1 MAASNPISYKAF
13 QVSETL
19 VATQIKAQVV
29 EQQRQPV
36 HLIAL
41 IDTSGSM
48 ELDDKLKN
56 VNTSLTILL
65 EHMTVNDYLSLI
77 TFDTAAHM
85 HFSQKKMTS
94 DGKTEVVHIIESLE
108 PNGST
113 NMSAAI
119 LQANEVLLNN
129 PVVKECVI
137 FLTDGQANIG
147 VIDSTGLISLLETTM
162 ATHSTLSYTT
172 IGYGTDHNTELL
184 RVLASEGG
192 GSYNVVNSLE
202 NTAVVFGDILGG
214 LLTCVAQN
222 VKITYPVD
230 TKTYTGYAVHDNTV
244 HVGDVQ
250 SEADIYIL
258 SNKLPVQAKGYMLPG
273 GNAFSSVIPVYEAT
287 DDDKKSIKI
296 AHLRYKVSELMKE
309 LSTVDIYRMTE
320 HQKTEVNARIDAMK
334 AEIDDEL
341 ESAIWTLLKKQLT
354 DCKNMLETPRLYM
367 GTAALLSQQ
376 SACIAT
382 GRGILSGDHDP
393 VASPF
398 ANGMQRNIST
408 GMRSVVGQHN
418 SHRSSGTSNT
428 HHLPLSGLTRQIAA
442 ATKSESDS

>member
-1 MAASNPISYKAF
+1 MAAANPIIYKAF
-13 QVSETL
+13 QISETL
-19 VATQIKAQVV
+19 VATQIKAQAV

-48 ELDDKLKN
+48 ESDNKLKN
-56 VNTSLTILL
+56 VNTSLTFLL
-65 EHMTVNDYLSLI
+65 EHMTANDYLSLI
-77 TFDTAAHM
+77 TFSTDAHM
-85 HFSQKKMTS
+85 HFSQKKMTA
-94 DGKTEVVHIIESLE
+94 DGKTEVEHIMGSLKSD
-108 PNGST
+108 GST

-129 PVVKECVI
+129 PAVKECVI
-137 FLTDGQANIG
+137 FLTDGQANVGVTDATALIG
-147 VIDSTGLISLLETTM
+147 LLEATM

-184 RVLASEGG
+184 RVLATEGG

-214 LLTCVAQN
+214 LLTCIAQN

-230 TKTYTGYAVHDNTV
+230 TKIYTGYAVHGNKV
-244 HVGDVQ
+244 HIGDVQ

-258 SNKLPVQAKGYMLPG
+258 SDKLPVEVKGYMLPG
-273 GNAFSSVIPVYEAT
+273 GIAFNSPIPVCEAT
-287 DDDKKSIKI
+287 DDDKKAIKI
-296 AHLRYKVSELMKE
+296 AHLRYKVSELMKQ
-309 LSTVDIYRMTE
+309 LSTVDIYRLTDD
-320 HQKTEVNARIDAMK
+320 QKAEVNARIDAIR
-334 AEIDDEL
+334 AEIDGEP
-341 ESAIWTLLKKQLT
+341 ESAIWSLLKKQLT
-354 DCKNMLETPRLYM
+354 DCKNMLEAPRLYM

-382 GRGILSGDHDP
+382 GRGIMSGDHDP
-393 VASPF
+393 IASPF

-408 GMRSVVGQHN
+408 GMRSVVQRSNG
-418 SHRSSGTSNT
+418 SSG
-428 HHLPLSGLTRQIAA
+428 LRRQDANHIDPIA
-442 ATKSESDS
+442 TQSDL